1 MSNDD
6 EITTKQMRSAM
17 VIIGLFLASVY
28 MSITEIRFW
37 ISGVDQ
43 EVIIYATYDSK
54 SMSRRNSKPVVGA
67 KFVVIDA
74 EKAPHESALEF
85 PESWSPPDDKKLWIT
100 YLPGHESTHV
110 RLRGER
116 HWLWPIIFFVM
127 IGVVAIKG
135 WMIWQEVSADTEKDR
150 RSRGR

>member
-6 EITTKQMRSAM
+6 EITTKQMRSAL

-28 MSITEIRFW
+28 MSITELRFW

-43 EVIIYATYDSK
+43 EVVVYATYDSTT
-54 SMSRRNSKPVVGA
+54 MSRRNSKPVVGA

-74 EKAPHESALEF
+74 ENLPHECALEF
-85 PESWSPPDDKKLWIT
+85 PESWSPPADNKLWVT
-100 YLPGHESTHV
+100 YLPGRDPMHV
-110 RLRGER
+110 RPRGER
-116 HWLWPIIFFVM
+116 NWLWPLIFFAM
-127 IGVVAIKG
+127 IGVVAFKG

-150 RSRGR
+150 RSRR